1 MIKVGYLVSYDY
13 NLLLT
18 SIHQLYHHVERIF
31 IAIDQERTTWAGNKF
46 EIPSTFFDDI
56 VSFDVNNKIEFYFD
70 NFYMPNLSPI
80 ECETRERNMLL
91 KKMGKGWLMQLD
103 VDEYIYDFKSVS
115 KYLRKYWY
123 LTIFPTL
130 TPIVFKGKLLT
141 LYRELEDG
149 YVYIDNNECF
159 SFITNQSNYIHTR
172 NNNAVRNHFTNIAVI
187 HQSWAR
193 SEAEIQM
200 KISNWG
206 HRDDFDTLKYFEFWK
221 NISSSNYMEHKNVH
235 PIIPEVWGELRFLQS
250 TSIDDFINKY
260 AAVAPQ
266 KFIFIDKWKMIK
278 ALLNKVFK

>member
-13 NLLLT
+13 KFLLT
-18 SIHQLYHHVERIF
+18 SIRQLYIYVDRIF
-31 IAIDQERTTWAGNKF
+31 IAVDINRKTWSGNNFK
-46 EIPSTFFDDI
+46 IPSSFFEEI
-56 VSFDVNNKIEFYFD
+56 ASFDSSNKIEFYFD
-70 NFYMPNLSPI
+70 NFYIPDLEPI

-103 VDEYIYDFKSVS
+103 VDEYIYDFKSVA
-115 KYLRKYWY
+115 KYLKKYWY

-149 YVYIDNNECF
+149 YVYVDNNEYF
-159 SFITNQSNYIHTR
+159 SFITNQSNFVHTR
-172 NNNAVRNHFTNIAVI
+172 NNNVVRNHFTNIAVI

-193 SEAEIQM
+193 SEDEIQM

-221 NISSSNYMEHKNVH
+221 NIFGSNYMQHKNVH
-235 PIIPEVWGELRFLQS
+235 PIVPEVWGELRFLQS

-260 AAVAPQ
+260 AAVTPQ
-266 KFIFIDKWKMIK
+266 EIILIDKWLMIR
-278 ALLNKVFK
+278 ALFNKIFK